1 MNLLFTRMET
11 TIQLAPLF
19 AGCAKNVPELH
30 LFAPLGLL
38 FERKQS
44 PQIVVNVR
52 IRRKYMEPLEA
63 TRLPWAQASSVNVID
78 PCGDGLAHTCGT
90 QILTDLTAGARKRKV
105 SKAARTDQR
114 ISESKPLPLQTQIHV
129 RCLSQLRIPRRP
141 PEYAAAILSLWYSVP
156 ETSFRQHDGQHERTA

>member
-1 MNLLFTRMET
+1 MKDVNLLFTRMET

-105 SKAARTDQR
+105 SKAARTD
-114 ISESKPLPLQTQIHV
+114 
-129 RCLSQLRIPRRP
+129 
-141 PEYAAAILSLWYSVP
+141 
-156 ETSFRQHDGQHERTA
+156 